1 MGENMKYDAI
11 FFDLDGTVVDSL
23 QDIADAVNHT
33 MRHFSLPE
41 RTPEELKPHLG
52 WGVGHLMRAILPEH
66 TEAQVETIL
75 AHYRPYYALHAGD
88 KSRPFDGILPMMR
101 RMKDAGQV
109 LAILSNKP
117 DAAVQPLARRFFADT
132 VSLAVGELE
141 GVRRKPHPDMV
152 QAAARQLNV
161 PLARCLYVGDSEVD
175 IDTANNAGI
184 DCACVTWGFRTREQL
199 KKAGA
204 SIIVDTPEALE
215 EYINSDLSRCLRIGK
230 GK

>member
-1 MGENMKYDAI
+1 MKYDAI

-33 MRHFSLPE
+33 MDHFGLPR
-41 RTPEELKPHLG
+41 RTPDELKPHLG
-52 WGVGHLMRAILPEH
+52 WGVGHLMRAILPDFSQ
-66 TEAQVETIL
+66 AQVDEVL
-75 AHYRPYYALHAGD
+75 DYYRPYYARHASD
-88 KSRPFDGILPMMR
+88 RSRPFDGILPMMER
-101 RMKDAGQV
+101 LKGDGLL

-117 DAAVQPLARRFFADT
+117 DAAVQPLARQFFSGL

-152 QAAARQLNV
+152 EAAARQLNV
-161 PLARCLYVGDSEVD
+161 PLERCLYVGDTEVD
-175 IDTANNAGI
+175 IDTAKNAGI

-204 SIIVDTPEALE
+204 SIVVDTPENLTS
-215 EYINSDLSRCLRIGK
+215 YILPNS
-230 GK
+230 

>member
-1 MGENMKYDAI
+1 MKYDAI

-33 MRHFSLPE
+33 MDHFGLPR
-41 RTPEELKPHLG
+41 RTPDELKPHLG
-52 WGVGHLMRAILPEH
+52 WGVGHLMRAILPDFSQARVDE
-66 TEAQVETIL
+66 VL
-75 AHYRPYYALHAGD
+75 DYYRPYYARHASD
-88 KSRPFDGILPMMR
+88 RSRPFDGILPMMER
-101 RMKDAGQV
+101 LKGDGLL

-117 DAAVQPLARRFFADT
+117 DAAVQPLARQFFSGL

-152 QAAARQLNV
+152 EAAARQLNV
-161 PLARCLYVGDSEVD
+161 PLERCLYVGDTEVD
-175 IDTANNAGI
+175 IDTAKNADI

-204 SIIVDTPEALE
+204 SIVVDTPENLTS
-215 EYINSDLSRCLRIGK
+215 YILPNS
-230 GK
+230 